1 VYTVKHAATLTGIP
15 ADTLRV
21 WERRYGVVSPA
32 RSEGG
37 YRLYDDAALRRLRA
51 MGALV
56 GAGWSARQAAARV
69 LADEE
74 AGTDEAPDPGVTPIG
89 DVDAL
94 ARAAA
99 TFDVAGLDAAL
110 DAGFALGTFEEVVD
124 GWLMPSL
131 LRVGAAWRDGTLLVA
146 GEHFVSAS
154 VQRRLAAAYD
164 AAYDG
169 TGPGDGARVV
179 VGLARGS
186 RHELGVLAF
195 ATALRRAGADVVYVG
210 GDLPPDGW
218 VALVA
223 EQRPAAAVLGVP
235 SSDDVVAV
243 RETVAALAAAHPDL
257 PVHVGGGHQ
266 HAVAGAHRLGH
277 LVGPAAAALAA
288 DPAAERP
295 ADPA

>member
-1 VYTVKHAATLTGIP
+1 VYTVKHAAELTGIAP
-15 ADTLRV
+15 DTLRV

-32 RSEGG
+32 RSAGG
-37 YRLYDDAALRRLRA
+37 YRLYDDASLRRLRA

-56 GAGWSARQAAARV
+56 GAGWSARQAATRV
-69 LADEE
+69 LADDE
-74 AGTDEAPDPGVTPIG
+74 GTDDVPDPGLELLG

-94 ARAAA
+94 ARVAA

-110 DAGFALGTFEEVVD
+110 DEGFALGDFEEVVD
-124 GWLMPSL
+124 RWLMPSL
-131 LRVGAAWRDGTLLVA
+131 LRVGGAWRDGTISVA

-154 VQRRLAAAYD
+154 AQRRLAAAFD
-164 AAYDG
+164 AAPRNAR
-169 TGPGDGARVV
+169 GPRVV

-186 RHELGVLAF
+186 RHELGALAF
-195 ATALRRAGADVVYVG
+195 ATALRRRGAEVVYVG

-218 VALVA
+218 VAVVS
-223 EQRPAAAVLGVP
+223 EQHPAAVVLAVP

-266 HAVAGAHRLGH
+266 HQVPAAHRLGH
-277 LVGPAAAALAA
+277 VVGAAAAALAA
-288 DPAAERP
+288 DLR
-295 ADPA
+295 